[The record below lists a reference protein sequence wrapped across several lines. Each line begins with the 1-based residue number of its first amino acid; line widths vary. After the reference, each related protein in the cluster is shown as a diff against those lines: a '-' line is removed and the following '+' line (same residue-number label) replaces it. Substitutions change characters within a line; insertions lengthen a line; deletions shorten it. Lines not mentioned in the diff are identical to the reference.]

1 MCHVVSIQTFCYHT
15 VSYHPSPIHAACT
28 VCHVTALLCL
38 LCAGSVKCIVKKN
51 VYQGILHY
59 LPLDEGHSP
68 EAAGGGAT
76 AAAVAMATEHS
87 PHSSAHF
94 APPTAAVGSQSANAG
109 QITGTEGR
117 DAVVE
122 GRDAVVE
129 GRDAVVEGRDAVVEG
144 RDAVVE
150 GRDAVVEGRDAVVEG
165 RDAVVEGRDAV
176 VEGRD
181 AVVEG
186 RDAVV
191 EGRDAVVEGR
201 DAVVEGRDA
210 VVEGRDA
217 VVEGRDAVVEGR
229 DAVVEGRD
237 AVAQQE
243 HAVGKQEG
251 VDESPGL
258 RVQQEQEAEKRAQ
271 SSRDLQGTD
280 SIRAEQTQGGD
291 DSTEQSQDDKTS
303 TEQSQDDKTS
313 SQGNHTVTEQSRGG
327 DSAVVEQSQHS
338 TGTENLHN
346 GNIENGN
353 VPVGLTRVPCGPH
366 LQLLPHLSQSV
377 PGSWKTMPV
386 NLLSF
391 SALLTSHLSR
401 SFVGDPTKHI
411 GSGGLRVVVFRSEM
425 SRFDLLKVL
434 TDSES
439 GKHLSQEHVTVL
451 EVSAFRLE
459 VVTEPGMITVDGEA
473 MPYGT
478 LQVELHPRVARLMC
492 RKRRQEGDTLT

>member
-1 MCHVVSIQTFCYHT
+1 MDVATVETHDGGKCYMSLAMAWGLVADVDIESEKMRKLGET
-15 VSYHPSPIHAACT
+15 RFV
-28 VCHVTALLCL
+28 L
-38 LCAGSVKCIVKKN
+38 GSVKCIVKKN

-76 AAAVAMATEHS
+76 AAAAVAMATEPS

-109 QITGTEGR
+109 QITGT
-117 DAVVE
+117 
-122 GRDAVVE
+122 
-129 GRDAVVEGRDAVVEG
+129 
-144 RDAVVE
+144 
-150 GRDAVVEGRDAVVEG
+150 
-165 RDAVVEGRDAV
+165 
-176 VEGRD
+176 EGRD

-327 DSAVVEQSQHS
+327 DRAVVEQSQHS

>member
-76 AAAVAMATEHS
+76 AAAVAMATEPS
-87 PHSSAHF
+87 PHLSAHF

-109 QITGTEGR
+109 QITGTEER

-129 GRDAVVEGRDAVVEG
+129 GRDAVVEE
-144 RDAVVE
+144 
-150 GRDAVVEGRDAVVEG
+150 
-165 RDAVVEGRDAV
+165 
-176 VEGRD
+176 
-181 AVVEG
+181 
-186 RDAVV
+186 
-191 EGRDAVVEGR
+191 
-201 DAVVEGRDA
+201 
-210 VVEGRDA
+210 RDA

-251 VDESPGL
+251 VDESPGIS
-258 RVQQEQEAEKRAQ
+258 VQQEQEAEKQAQ

-291 DSTEQSQDDKTS
+291 VS

-327 DSAVVEQSQHS
+327 DSAVVEQS
-338 TGTENLHN
+338 TGTENLHT
-346 GNIENGN
+346 GNTENGN

>member
-1 MCHVVSIQTFCYHT
+1 
-15 VSYHPSPIHAACT
+15 
-28 VCHVTALLCL
+28 
-38 LCAGSVKCIVKKN
+38 
-51 VYQGILHY
+51 
-59 LPLDEGHSP
+59 
-68 EAAGGGAT
+68 
-76 AAAVAMATEHS
+76 MATEPS

-109 QITGTEGR
+109 QITGT
-117 DAVVE
+117 
-122 GRDAVVE
+122 
-129 GRDAVVEGRDAVVEG
+129 
-144 RDAVVE
+144 
-150 GRDAVVEGRDAVVEG
+150 EGRDAVVEG

-291 DSTEQSQDDKTS
+291 DS